1 MGGELLSSSRLTR
14 RSPLRTT
21 APLSLSSS
29 LPSTSTSTA
38 SSAHTCSFARLPG
51 DATKIRQALVFGS
64 VVPLVMFVSWEGVTL
79 SFFENFSKA
88 ADAVAPAMH
97 VDPVTLLISES
108 GNPLLGTLVASFS
121 FMAIATSF
129 LGVYCFPLSSGT
141 VSLSLSLSDPHVRA
155 LLRSLVRHRH
165 GRQRDHLLGGERG
178 ARRVGGSR

>member
-1 MGGELLSSSRLTR
+1 MLV
-14 RSPLRTT
+14 
-21 APLSLSSS
+21 
-29 LPSTSTSTA
+29 
-38 SSAHTCSFARLPG
+38 CSFARLPG

-108 GNPLLGTLVASFS
+108 GNPLHGTLVASFS

-141 VSLSLSLSDPHVRA
+141 VSLSLSLSLSP
-155 LLRSLVRHRH
+155 SL
-165 GRQRDHLLGGERG
+165 
-178 ARRVGGSR
+178 